1 MVLVMNP
8 PLGVNGLQTPQ
19 QLLQPSAAAPQ
30 LALALADIQGDV
42 IIGLQKKWQ
51 RFVFFSISADV
62 AGFKV
67 ALRGPVARDVTSAER
82 ARERE
87 NQLRDHKLAG
97 APRSVPPSGFLIPMT
112 GLNVAFTRSGLSKL
126 LPGVS
131 LDGPGLGVLAR
142 SSADIARACADRMN
156 GPMPAEW
163 EPAFLTAQIDG
174 VFLITGATK
183 DEVDA
188 AWTKLKAELGPT
200 AMEVWPGGA
209 IGNVRPGTAAGHEH
223 FGWQDGISQPAV
235 KGIADP
241 FPGQDVVPPG
251 LFVFGQEGAPPAP
264 FPWMANGSLMVFRK
278 LAQAVAEFDQFLR
291 DEGDKLGTDPALLG
305 ARMMGRWKSGAPLAL
320 APLQDDREL
329 GGRAD
334 RNNDFDFSD
343 DAGQRRCP
351 FGSHIRKTNP
361 RSDLPGQVQARR
373 IMRAGIPYGPE
384 VADAPGAE
392 RGLLFVCYQ
401 TSIESQ
407 FEFVQASWSNN
418 TGFASGKTRPSI
430 PTGAFSVPA
439 PPPGMPQ
446 LPVAVTVGHDP
457 IIGQAG
463 GGPRFMDEPVPN
475 YPTGV
480 QRSTLP
486 LARQFVTPRAGLYL
500 FVPSISALTG
510 PLSA

>member
-1 MVLVMNP
+1 MVPVANP
-8 PLGVNGLQTPQ
+8 PLGVNALQTPQ

-30 LALALADIQGDV
+30 LILTDVQGDV

-51 RFVFFSISADV
+51 RFVFFSISADL
-62 AGFKV
+62 AGFKA

-87 NQLRDHKLAG
+87 NQLRDHKLAVAAG
-97 APRSVPPSGFLIPMT
+97 SVPPSGLLIPMI
-112 GLNVAFTRSGLSKL
+112 GLNVAFTRSGLAKL
-126 LPGVS
+126 LPGVP
-131 LDGPGLGVLAR
+131 LDGQGLSALAR
-142 SSADIARACADRMN
+142 GPADIARACSDAMN

-163 EPAFLTAQIDG
+163 DPAFMTAQIDG
-174 VFLITGATK
+174 VFLLTGATK
-183 DEVDA
+183 DEVDG
-188 AWTKLKAELGPT
+188 AWTRLEAELGPT
-200 AMEVWPGGA
+200 AREVWPGGA
-209 IGNVRPGTAAGHEH
+209 IGNVRPGADAGHEH

-235 KGIADP
+235 KGISDP
-241 FPGQDVVPPG
+241 FPGQDVVPLG

-278 LAQAVAEFDQFLR
+278 LAQAVAEFGQFLR
-291 DEGDKLGTDPALLG
+291 DDADKLGMDPALLG
-305 ARMMGRWKSGAPLAL
+305 ARMMGRWRSGAPLAL

-384 VADAPGAE
+384 MVDAPGAE

-401 TSIESQ
+401 TSIENQ
-407 FEFVQASWSNN
+407 FEFVQAGWSNN
-418 TGFASGKTRPSI
+418 TGFAFGKTRPST
-430 PTGAFSVPA
+430 PAGVSNGPA
-439 PPPGMPQ
+439 PPPGFPQ
-446 LPVAVTVGHDP
+446 PPAAVTVGHDP

-463 GGPRFMDEPVPN
+463 GAARFMDEPVPN
-475 YPTGV
+475 YPTGL
-480 QRSTLP
+480 QRSTLH
-486 LARQFVTPRAGLYL
+486 LARQFVTPRAGVYL